1 MRVSRRV
8 LARYIA
14 DQLASGKN
22 HDVVIRSLAAYVVEH
37 RMKADIE
44 LIVADILRNL
54 AAHGHVVAT
63 ITTAHPLDTSL
74 KQAVV
79 EYVARIE
86 SASDVVITERVDT
99 ALLGGVIIETPRR
112 RYDASLSTKLK
123 RLRNA

>member
-1 MRVSRRV
+1 MKASRRV

-14 DQLASGKN
+14 DQLKNGKN
-22 HDVVIRSLAAYVVEH
+22 RNSVIESLAAYVVEH

-44 LIVADILRNL
+44 LIVADIARNL
-54 AAHGHVVAT
+54 AEHGHIEAT
-63 ITTAHPLDTSL
+63 VTTAHPLDTSL

-79 EYVARIE
+79 EYVTRIE
-86 SASDVVITERVDT
+86 SASDVVVTERVDK